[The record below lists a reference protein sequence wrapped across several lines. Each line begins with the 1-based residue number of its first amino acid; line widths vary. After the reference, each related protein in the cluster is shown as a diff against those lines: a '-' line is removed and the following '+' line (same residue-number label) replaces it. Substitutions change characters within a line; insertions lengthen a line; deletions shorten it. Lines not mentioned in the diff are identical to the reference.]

1 MSKKDESIFD
11 LIYEER
17 CETGEDL
24 VGVSLEADNKYNEFN
39 VIILKFRSLKNEYKS
54 VN

>member
-17 CETGEDL
+17 CEIGENL
-24 VGVSLEADNKYNEFN
+24 VGVSLEADKKYDEFKYP
-39 VIILKFRSLKNEYKS
+39 IFSRRYIE
-54 VN
+54 

>member
-17 CETGEDL
+17 CEIGEDL
-24 VGVSLEADNKYNEFN
+24 VGVSLEADKKYDKYRTAHQIGYNN
-39 VIILKFRSLKNEYKS
+39 
-54 VN
+54 